1 MIYQMIPKE
10 TPNVLGNVQT
20 DGTNPAIIASL
31 ARQIQP
37 PIPMAV
43 TVLMIANAIV
53 AITWVVM
60 FVAHVPQIPPTD
72 ARAAQPPQ
80 RFNVNR
86 TIQKSYHPMVWSHA
100 HNAHKTRY

>member
-20 DGTNPAIIASL
+20 DGTNPAIIAHF

-37 PIPMAV
+37 PMAQV
-43 TVLMIANAIV
+43 VSVLMIANASLTF
-53 AITWVVM
+53 TWVAV
-60 FVAHVPQIPPTD
+60 FVAHVPQMPPD

-80 RFNVNR
+80 QFNVNR